1 VLAEI
6 KLANR
11 GALFSPSFNLHG
23 EEDGKDEVIMKIPG
37 QSMPPIQPIIL

>member
-1 VLAEI
+1 VLAEMN
-6 KLANR
+6 LANR
-11 GALFSPSFNLHG
+11 GLFSPSFNLHG